1 MMMISYD
8 EFNELQIQQ
17 KIRDYSQDVLHTLIC
32 LEQLVKRK
40 DKKQIRDM
48 MSCIHSIEN
57 EAVENISKMIGGDQQ
72 TMKVIVMMKKA
83 DIINTEFNNMSIPNV
98 INMDI
103 CGEVIDI
110 EFYEDMSN
118 KKYDIKTTISIP
130 RKHIKDIHIEF

>member
-1 MMMISYD
+1 
-8 EFNELQIQQ
+8 
-17 KIRDYSQDVLHTLIC
+17 
-32 LEQLVKRK
+32 
-40 DKKQIRDM
+40 
-48 MSCIHSIEN
+48 
-57 EAVENISKMIGGDQQ
+57 
-72 TMKVIVMMKKA
+72 MKVIVMMKKA